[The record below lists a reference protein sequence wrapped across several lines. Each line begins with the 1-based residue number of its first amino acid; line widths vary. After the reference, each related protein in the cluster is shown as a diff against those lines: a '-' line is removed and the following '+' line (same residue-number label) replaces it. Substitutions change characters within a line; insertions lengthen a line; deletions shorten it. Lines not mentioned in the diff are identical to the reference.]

1 MVEVERAQGA
11 WRWHAGALALY
22 AALAVGF
29 IDHGVSVTRYI
40 AGQGSDP
47 YAFIWFMAWWPWAL
61 AHHVNP
67 FFTTLVWQ
75 PVGVALS
82 WVTAVPLLAL
92 VGTPVTLLGGP
103 VLTYNL
109 FIIVAPVLSAWF
121 AYRLC
126 LWVTADPAAALVGGF
141 LFGFSSYEM
150 AQDTAALNLSFTAFL
165 PALLWVLLLRM
176 EDRIKRGR
184 TVLLSSL
191 ILVCQ
196 FLTSIEIFAFIF
208 VFGGFAWLL
217 AVLYMLERRAVLW
230 RLFVDG
236 LIATPFVVVVL
247 LPLFWQMFL
256 HHGTVHLPGLWPY
269 YYAAD
274 VLNVIEPGRDGFFQI
289 FSSSATGGGQEQ
301 DAYIG
306 LPLLLIV
313 LLFAK
318 SQWRI
323 LKGRFLVIMF
333 LLLLVASFGPVLWVG
348 GYYSGV
354 TLPWIVFMHVPLL
367 SSALPAR
374 FALFVSLATAIIAA
388 LWLAMPGTK
397 QVRGLRLGLGVL
409 ACIALAPRPHPWMN
423 IPKSAFFEP
432 GYVQQVLGQKPRIL
446 ILPFAING
454 PSSFWQQE
462 NHFGFTQT
470 GGYLGFPPAPMQH
483 FAAVG
488 ELFGNF
494 MGPHFLADFITFC
507 TTTKTQYIVIG
518 PGAKPEMV
526 SALMTL
532 DWPAK
537 KIDDVTVLTVPNS

>member
-1 MVEVERAQGA
+1 M
-11 WRWHAGALALY
+11 GALALY

-29 IDHGVSVTRYI
+29 IDHGVSVTRKLSGY
-40 AGQGSDP
+40 GNDP
-47 YAFIWFMAWWPWAL
+47 YAFVWFIAWWPWAL
-61 AHHVNP
+61 AHHFNP

-126 LWVTADPAAALVGGF
+126 LWVTADPVAALIGGF

-150 AQDTAALNLSFTAFL
+150 AQDTAALNLSFTAFV

-176 EDRIKRGR
+176 ENRIKRGQ
-184 TVLLSSL
+184 TVLLSGL
-191 ILVCQ
+191 ILICQ
-196 FLTSIEIFAFIF
+196 FLTSIEIFALIF

-217 AVLYMLERRAVLW
+217 ALSYMPERRAVLW
-230 RLFVDG
+230 RLSVDG
-236 LIATPFVVVVL
+236 LIAAPFVVIGL
-247 LPLFWQMFL
+247 LPVFWQMFL
-256 HHGTVHLPGLWPY
+256 HRGTVHLPDLWPY

-274 VLNVIEPGRDGFFQI
+274 VLNVIKPEQIGFFQV
-289 FSSSATGGGQEQ
+289 FSSTATGGGQEQ

-313 LLFAK
+313 ALFAK
-318 SQWRI
+318 SQWRTP
-323 LKGRFLVIMF
+323 KGRFLVIMF
-333 LLLLVASFGPVLWVG
+333 LILLVASFGPVLWIDG
-348 GYYSGV
+348 HYSGI
-354 TLPWIVFMHVPLL
+354 TLPWIVFVRLPLL
-367 SSALPAR
+367 SSALPTR
-374 FALFVSLATAIIAA
+374 FALFVSLVTVIIVA
-388 LWLAMPGTK
+388 LWLAMPVTK
-397 QVRGLRLGLGVL
+397 QARWLRFGLGVL
-409 ACIALAPRPHPWMN
+409 ACVTLVPRPHPWMN
-423 IPKSAFFEP
+423 IPHSAFFEP
-432 GYVQQVLGQKPRIL
+432 GRVEAVLGQNPRIL
-446 ILPFAING
+446 ILPFATIG

-470 GGYLGFPPAPMQH
+470 GGYLGFPPAGMQH

-494 MGPHFLADFITFC
+494 MGSHFLADFVTFC
-507 TTTKTQYIVIG
+507 TATKTQYVVIG
-518 PGAKPEMV
+518 PGMKPDMA
-526 SALMTL
+526 SALQAL
-532 DWPAK
+532 DWRAQ